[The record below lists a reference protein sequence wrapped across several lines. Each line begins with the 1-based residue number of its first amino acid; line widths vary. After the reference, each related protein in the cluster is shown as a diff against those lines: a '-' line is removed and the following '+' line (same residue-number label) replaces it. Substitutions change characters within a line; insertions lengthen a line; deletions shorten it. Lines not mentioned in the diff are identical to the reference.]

1 LIDSI
6 HQRSR
11 LFARKRDAVNYAA
24 CNEELHAAIYDGARN
39 STIREVALSL
49 RQQLAPF
56 RARIFYTT
64 ERIKTS
70 WAEHDDI
77 VSAILAHDG
86 DKAAESMRQHLARA
100 ALNVI
105 HHFRSRSR

>member
-1 LIDSI
+1 
-6 HQRSR
+6 
-11 LFARKRDAVNYAA
+11 VNYAA
-24 CNEELHAAIYDGARN
+24 CNEELHAAIYDSARN
-39 STIREVALSL
+39 RTIHEVASSL

-56 RARIFYTT
+56 RARIFYTS

-70 WAEHDDI
+70 CAEHDDI

-105 HHFRSRSR
+105 QHFRSR